1 MKKRIRRKFKQINWS
16 ALNNIISNTPQKK
29 EYVDNFRYCEYKQ
42 EISEKFYKFLD
53 LMLNVPFEFYNDDV
67 VGSFSLNFNLNN
79 YYSSVVGS
87 SHNDEYLNIVIKK
100 DSFKITKNYCDVCG
114 YFDPNIYLLYE
125 DKINKHYELKSKQE
139 LDRVI
144 GEVLDVI
151 PAIGREYKI
160 DELFNN

>member
-1 MKKRIRRKFKQINWS
+1 MKNIRKLKKLNWNNINNL
-16 ALNNIISNTPQKK
+16 LNNVPSKK
-29 EYVDNFRYCEYKQ
+29 EHVDNFRYCEYNQ
-42 EISEKFYKFLD
+42 EISEKFCKFLD
-53 LMLNVPFEFYNDDV
+53 LMLNIPFEFYNDDV
-67 VGSFSLNFNLNN
+67 LESFSLNFNLNN
-79 YYSSVVGS
+79 YYSRGIG

-114 YFDPNIYLLYE
+114 YFDPNIYSLFK
-125 DKINKHYELKSKQE
+125 DKIKKYYELKSKKE

-144 GEVLDVI
+144 NEVLDVI